1 MILRWVTL
9 LSTLFL
15 AKSVR
20 FETDVIKENLEQGRL
35 KYKEYK
41 EASKSDKTGSCWAT
55 AIVVSIVLVSGK
67 LVLYSFKCRTCIF
80 YLSFFYLGEYFI
92 SGFRSKLC

>member
-55 AIVVSIVLVSGK
+55 AIVVSLVLV
-67 LVLYSFKCRTCIF
+67 
-80 YLSFFYLGEYFI
+80 
-92 SGFRSKLC
+92 